1 MLLKFVELLLKFVRF
16 AMWPLR
22 PEDET
27 RFTGG
32 SRGEFMFI
40 FSAIIEDTDYFKS
53 MMEALYFLNE
63 NSEIL
68 RHFTFCQWRLSC
80 CEQ

>member
-1 MLLKFVELLLKFVRF
+1 MLLKLAELLLKFERF

-32 SRGEFMFI
+32 SRGEFTFI
-40 FSAIIEDTDYFKS
+40 FSAIIKDTDYFKS
-53 MMEALYFLNE
+53 MMEALYIF
-63 NSEIL
+63 
-68 RHFTFCQWRLSC
+68 
-80 CEQ
+80 

>member
-1 MLLKFVELLLKFVRF
+1 MLLNFVEMLLKLVELLLKFVRF

-27 RFTGG
+27 RLTGG

-40 FSAIIEDTDYFKS
+40 FSAIIKDTDYFKS
-53 MMEALYFLNE
+53 MMEALYLF
-63 NSEIL
+63 
-68 RHFTFCQWRLSC
+68 
-80 CEQ
+80 

>member
-40 FSAIIEDTDYFKS
+40 FSAIIKDTNYFKS
-53 MMEALYFLNE
+53 MMEAFTPPFLNE
-63 NSEIL
+63 NSEI
-68 RHFTFCQWRLSC
+68 
-80 CEQ
+80 